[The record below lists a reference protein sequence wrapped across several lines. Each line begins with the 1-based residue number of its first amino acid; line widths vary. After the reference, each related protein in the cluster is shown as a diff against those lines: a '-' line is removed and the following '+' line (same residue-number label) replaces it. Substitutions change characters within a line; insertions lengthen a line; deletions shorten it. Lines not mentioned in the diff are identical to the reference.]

1 MCNNYMY
8 ILILF
13 FSFALSFL
21 YNKNY
26 ELSLFIGL
34 LILYSITII
43 NYDYKYLFIPI
54 ILYVISIIT
63 KFNKKNINIINFVL
77 IYYGF
82 LSIMELLGHKY
93 AMHCDQ
99 NSFLYKYVKNI
110 PYINE
115 EYLTTCKTHTQH
127 HSEVEP
133 DMTLNG
139 NKYRKSLFMGWDI
152 FIPLVITAFVGGLVS
167 KKISKFNISYKYLLL
182 ISIISAFAWE
192 YLWNKVHTKM
202 HDYEIEYSINEGPY
216 DENLFNLDIFKD
228 ILLDNHRKHH
238 IQKGEKKGNYGVIIL
253 GADEWFGLNNK
264 IIDNEEYCKNNSND
278 KICK

>member
-1 MCNNYMY
+1 MY
-8 ILILF
+8 ILVLF

-21 YNKNY
+21 CNKNY

-202 HDYEIEYSINEGPY
+202 HDYEIDYSIKEGPY
-216 DENLFNLDIFKD
+216 DENLLNLDIFKD

-238 IQKGEKKGNYGVIIL
+238 IQKGEKK
-253 GADEWFGLNNK
+253 
-264 IIDNEEYCKNNSND
+264 
-278 KICK
+278 